1 MSAERPILIV
11 DDDEA
16 LRETLADQLARRWR
30 VHRGRGGDHR
40 RGGGEAGRQGCAV
53 RRGDS
58 GRRPA
63 GRRRARPVQPAAQ
76 AGAEDADHHA
86 DRLGRR
92 DRRRARPRFRRQRLH
107 RQAVPADRTAGA
119 AARAAPHLREQR
131 GCGLH
136 HRPLHVPPV
145 GQAAAGA
152 GEEPPHPPDRE
163 GGGDPEVPV
172 SRRHARRW
180 RGRCC

>member
-11 DDDEA
+11 DDDEVS
-16 LRETLADQLARRWR
+16 ARDPGGSTCGRRR
-30 VHRGRGGDHR
+30 VHRRRSRHAQRGR
-40 RGGGEAGRQGCAV
+40 GEAGRQGRPV
-53 RRGDS
+53 RRGDP
-58 GRRPA
+58 RCRAA
-63 GRRRARPVQPAAQ
+63 GRRRPRSLQPAAQ

-86 DRLGRR
+86 DRVGRR

-107 RQAVPADRTAGA
+107 RQAVPAERTAGA

-131 GCGLH
+131 GCGVH

-163 GGGDPEVPV
+163 GGGDPEVPLP
-172 SRRHARRW
+172 RRDARRW